1 MQKYIPLILAVVT
14 TNAISQMLLK
24 HGMNTI
30 GKFEFNQGS
39 LASMFPVVAFNPYVV
54 GGLLVLVFS
63 MGLHLMALSRVDLS
77 FAYPFLSV
85 SYVLV
90 LIAGYF
96 WFGEA
101 VNASRMIGV
110 ALICG
115 GTYFIARSA

>member
-1 MQKYIPLILAVVT
+1 MQKYIPLILFVVT

-24 HGMNTI
+24 QGMNTI
-30 GKFEFNQGS
+30 GKFDFSGGT
-39 LASMFPVVAFNPYVV
+39 LFSMFPVVALNPYVV
-54 GGLLVLVFS
+54 GGLAVLVFS

-90 LIAGYF
+90 LFAGYF

-101 VNASRMIGV
+101 INASRMIGV
-110 ALICG
+110 ALICV
-115 GTYFIARSA
+115 GTFFVARS